1 MQILLNS
8 DGYVESYALVGEI
21 TDGIDVPAPTDIAH
35 FEEHYYV
42 YHLKNKALKYDS
54 KQNEI
59 LEKNIADN
67 DYCQLREAQCF
78 SYINRGTLW
87 YETLTD
93 LQMAE
98 LRTWYKAWLDGT
110 QTLTVPE
117 KPSWLK

>member
-8 DGYVESYALVGEI
+8 DGYVESYALVGEL
-21 TDGIDVPAPTDIAH
+21 TDGIDVPEPTDIAH
-35 FEEHYYV
+35 FEEHYHTYQV
-42 YHLKNKALKYDS
+42 KNKGLEYDAKKNEIHEKNKA
-54 KQNEI
+54 
-59 LEKNIADN
+59 DN
-67 DYCQLREAQCF
+67 NYRQLREVECF

-110 QTLTVPE
+110 QTLAVPE
-117 KPSWLK
+117 KPSWLI